1 VSPAG
6 ATTVRTLDGPSL
18 ATRSAPVAGA
28 LFLGAASFTFGAI
41 LVHLHPALYWADGYG
56 RTVGRDHILL
66 DRWLPLLQVVVYGTG
81 KLTRNVETLRL
92 VLAFIGAFT
101 VASAV
106 ALGASLARYS
116 VGVVFA
122 LLLATNLLFVALSI
136 VPYQEVLFA
145 GLLFAALSLH
155 TSPAGTRSPWLAA
168 AAFNLACLTRY
179 EGWVLVLVLG
189 LDDFVEVARHD
200 GLARGLRSSL
210 GLTVRYGL
218 AAVGWLLL
226 LRALGGGVGR
236 LSGAPSNDPAGLVLR
251 GREFLR
257 ECDWQVGNPLLVATA
272 ALGLIASLA
281 RRERRRH
288 LIIVACVAFTL
299 LARPY
304 SRGNLRQTFLPI
316 VFALLYAA
324 IGLELL
330 VDRAFAVAR
339 VHPRRTPAGVVTVL
353 AAGLLALES
362 IPGAVRFVA
371 ASSDE
376 FRDPYEVGRWFERLP
391 EAERSLV
398 HVALLAP
405 ESTDGMVMALYSGV
419 PESRFVTADAVLA
432 RGTTH
437 VVRIARPGGAPRPED
452 TKQASDLDDRF
463 GPGPPIDAGS
473 AVIWTIPADAP

>member
-257 ECDWQVGNPLLVATA
+257 ECDWQV
-272 ALGLIASLA
+272 
-281 RRERRRH
+281 
-288 LIIVACVAFTL
+288 
-299 LARPY
+299 
-304 SRGNLRQTFLPI
+304 
-316 VFALLYAA
+316 
-324 IGLELL
+324 
-330 VDRAFAVAR
+330 
-339 VHPRRTPAGVVTVL
+339 
-353 AAGLLALES
+353 
-362 IPGAVRFVA
+362 
-371 ASSDE
+371 
-376 FRDPYEVGRWFERLP
+376 
-391 EAERSLV
+391 
-398 HVALLAP
+398 
-405 ESTDGMVMALYSGV
+405 
-419 PESRFVTADAVLA
+419 
-432 RGTTH
+432 
-437 VVRIARPGGAPRPED
+437 APRPVRSSRD
-452 TKQASDLDDRF
+452 TRARPIVVGERTFGKWSLQTLDDLGNGYAAKYTISLLRTPSGETYDGVGVSPDVQVDLDHKTYLAAEHQPELATRIATDSQLRT
-463 GPGPPIDAGS
+463 A
-473 AVIWTIPADAP
+473 ATMVHAR

>member
-1 VSPAG
+1 
-6 ATTVRTLDGPSL
+6 
-18 ATRSAPVAGA
+18 VAGA
-28 LFLGAASFTFGAI
+28 LLLGAASFTFGAI

-56 RTVGRDHILL
+56 RTVGRDHVLL

-92 VLAFIGAFT
+92 VLAFIGVFT

-106 ALGASLARYS
+106 ALGATLARYS

-145 GLLFAALSLH
+145 GLVFAALALH
-155 TSPAGTRSPWLAA
+155 ASPAGTRSRWLAA

-189 LDDFVEVARHD
+189 LDEFVEVARQD
-200 GLARGLRSSL
+200 SLARGLRSSL
-210 GLTVRYGL
+210 GLTARYGL

-236 LSGAPSNDPAGLVLR
+236 LAGAPSNDPAGLVLR

-257 ECDWQVGNPLLVATA
+257 QCDWQVGNPLLVATA
-272 ALGLIASLA
+272 ALGLSASLA

-288 LIIVACVAFTL
+288 LIIVVFVAACVAFTL

-304 SRGNLRQTFLPI
+304 SRGNLRQTFLPV

-330 VDRAFAVAR
+330 VDHAFALAR
-339 VHPRRTPAGVVTVL
+339 VHPRRTPAGVVTML

-405 ESTDGMVMALYSGV
+405 ESTDGMVIALYSGV

-437 VVRIARPGGAPRPED
+437 VVRIARPSGVPRPED

-463 GPGPPIDAGS
+463 GQGTPIDAGS
-473 AVIWTIPADAP
+473 AVIWTIPAEAP